1 MYDATRACPPA
12 VGTLDECKEK
22 SLEYDTALVFNAKYD
37 LEDSFDYE
45 GMVYGHNK
53 FKKVCDKLDSL
64 AKDKLSKYLLLSNEG
79 CTRCNV
85 CTYPHNPCRFPEML
99 FSSVEVFGI
108 MVSALAKSAKI
119 KYINGEILFLYF
131 SRN

>member
-64 AKDKLSKYLLLSNEG
+64 AKDKLSKYLLLGISQG
-79 CTRCNV
+79 C
-85 CTYPHNPCRFPEML
+85 
-99 FSSVEVFGI
+99 I
-108 MVSALAKSAKI
+108 
-119 KYINGEILFLYF
+119 IL
-131 SRN
+131 